1 VADALQEYLA
11 SIGITDEDL
20 ALVGPDEIV
29 ALAFLAG
36 LFPER
41 ERLSVEEVAARID
54 STPEVV
60 RRVWRAAGFP
70 DPPPGEPA
78 LYSSTID
85 VFGGLTA
92 SAAIFGEE
100 ATLQFVR
107 VLGAASARVADAAV
121 SLFVTNAAPGAVEK
135 DPSLVELAR
144 LNRES
149 ADLVPALVAGFDV
162 LVRNHLALARRFDD
176 AQVVDGV
183 DLQRRSI
190 GFVDMVGST
199 GLTVSLAPADLNAA
213 FQRFDVTCSE
223 AVVQHGGR
231 VVKLIGDEIM
241 FAAPTA
247 AAASEIAL
255 ELVAVFTHDD
265 VLPPVRAG
273 VATGDVVTR
282 DGDYSGEVVNRAARA
297 VKVAHPS
304 SLLVDRETRDQLDTE
319 RFTSRSIGAFSLK
332 GFSERVPLYRVRHRP
347 AG

>member
-1 VADALQEYLA
+1 MADALHEYLA
-11 SIGITDEDL
+11 TIGITEADL
-20 ALVGPDEIV
+20 ALVGPDEVV
-29 ALAFLAG
+29 ALAFIAG
-36 LFPER
+36 LFPDR

-70 DPPPGEPA
+70 EPGPNEPA
-78 LYSSTID
+78 LFASSIE

-92 SAAIFGEE
+92 SAAVFGEE
-100 ATLQFVR
+100 ATVQFVR
-107 VLGAASARVADAAV
+107 VLGAAAARVADAAV
-121 SLFVTNAAPGAVEK
+121 SLFVTNAAPGAVEQ

-144 LNRES
+144 LNHQT
-149 ADLVPALVAGFDV
+149 ADLIPALVAGFDV
-162 LVRNHLALARRFDD
+162 LLRNHLALARRFDD

-183 DLQRRSI
+183 DFQRRAI

-199 GLTVSLAPADLNAA
+199 GLTVSLSPPELNAA
-213 FQRFDVTCSE
+213 FSRFDATCSE
-223 AVVQHGGR
+223 TVVEHGGR

-247 AAASEIAL
+247 EAAVAISL
-255 ELVAVFTHDD
+255 ELVARFMHDD

-273 VATGDVVTR
+273 IATGEVVNR

-297 VKVAHPS
+297 VKVARPS
-304 SLLVDRETRDQLDTE
+304 SLLVDRASRDELDAS
-319 RFTSRSIGAFSLK
+319 RYDSRSIGAFSLK
-332 GFSERVPLYRVRHRP
+332 GFDQRVPLYRVKPRV